1 MSLNAK
7 LLRETFERAKIENGG
22 ATALGM
28 RFYAR
33 LFEKYPAV
41 RPLFSTPPEEQHKK
55 LLASVASI
63 VGAVEKPDIL
73 VPFLHAMGIRHLKY
87 KTESAHYA
95 AVSENL
101 VSVLAEHL
109 SKEGEWTEEMK
120 STWEDALKTVS
131 KIMIEAAE
139 NPNKFQEEL
148 TKAGFEPNGFKKND
162 PRPWVAEG
170 QSGEA

>member
-1 MSLNAK
+1 MPLNVT
-7 LLRETFERAKIENGG
+7 LLRETFERAKKENGG

-63 VGAVEKPDIL
+63 VGAVEKPDTL
-73 VPFLHAMGIRHLKY
+73 MPFLHAMGIRHLKY
-87 KTESAHYA
+87 KTENAYYA

-101 VSVLAEHL
+101 VAVLAEHL
-109 SKEGEWTEEMK
+109 SKEGEWNDEMRDA
-120 STWEDALKTVS
+120 WQAALKTVS
-131 KIMIEAAE
+131 DVMIEAAD
-139 NPNKFQEEL
+139 NPEKFYAEL
-148 TKAGFEPNGFKKND
+148 AAAGFEPNGFKKDD
-162 PRPWVAEG
+162 PRPWVLQEEFLKA
-170 QSGEA
+170 